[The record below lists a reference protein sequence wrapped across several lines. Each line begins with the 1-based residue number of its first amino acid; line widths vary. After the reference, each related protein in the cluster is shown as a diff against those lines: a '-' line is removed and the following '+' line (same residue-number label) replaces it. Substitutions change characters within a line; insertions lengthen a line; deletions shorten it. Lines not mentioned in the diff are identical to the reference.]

1 MTPSTQKEN
10 LLTISIVS
18 SSLSGQSRGI
28 VIFVEF
34 ESSKRVEPVEP
45 ISIIGVIHK
54 PRGQL
59 RGREEAK

>member
-28 VIFVEF
+28 VILVEF

-45 ISIIGVIHK
+45 ISIIGGSSINHVDS
-54 PRGQL
+54 
-59 RGREEAK
+59 